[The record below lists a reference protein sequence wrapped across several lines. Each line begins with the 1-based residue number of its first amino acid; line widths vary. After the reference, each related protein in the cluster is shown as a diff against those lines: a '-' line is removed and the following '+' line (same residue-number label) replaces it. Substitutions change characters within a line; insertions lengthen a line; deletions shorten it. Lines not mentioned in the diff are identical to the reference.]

1 MCRAPSPTT
10 LPKKP
15 PRSLIPLALR
25 ISRPY
30 YYLVTLW
37 LYLLPTGGRYE
48 LFSTYPFWLGL
59 AYCTLPLNLLTYLMN
74 DYADV
79 AVDADNPRKGGA
91 LLGAKEDAARL
102 RAVVPI
108 AAAVQLPF
116 LLAFAAICGA
126 VTWPWFLAVVFVNWL
141 YNFGP
146 RLSSGHYPPL
156 DLFCPCGYL
165 LVILLSCWLNNL
177 PYPPQKSFMHAA
189 ILVVRTQLWIQ
200 TFDADADA
208 AAGRRT
214 TAVRLGVRGA
224 QVALLCL
231 LLSEVAYV
239 QAHFDNWPLQSF
251 SAASVAMLGA
261 QALLTSRS
269 GAGKGEQELFERPPP
284 AMSAASINAVFLVLG
299 AGGLGLMVRVW
310 LDAAFA

>member
-108 AAAVQLPF
+108 AAVVQLPF
-116 LLAFAAICGA
+116 LLAFAALCGA

-200 TFDADADA
+200 TPDDRRPPWRPRR
-208 AAGRRT
+208 AGCAPLPTPQRG
-214 TAVRLGVRGA
+214 GVRAGA
-224 QVALLCL
+224 FRQLAAPILLGR
-231 LLSEVAYV
+231 VGRDARR
-239 QAHFDNWPLQSF
+239 A
-251 SAASVAMLGA
+251 GA
-261 QALLTSRS
+261 PH
-269 GAGKGEQELFERPPP
+269 EQEWRRQGR
-284 AMSAASINAVFLVLG
+284 AG
-299 AGGLGLMVRVW
+299 AL
-310 LDAAFA
+310 